1 MIPTPG
7 SSRRPIQRALLAL
20 LVCVAAWAP
29 SLAPLQAQEEPAEPP
44 AEEEVVPAYPGE
56 VNPLEAQKLTAAL
69 AGLVERARMISAMT
83 SETAREYRKAA
94 QRRKDSLDDLAR
106 MQHELDRFAVRPRD
120 ITLERIEALER
131 DVEAAR
137 LAYELQDSSATAR
150 LADLRRLVAE
160 RDALGVRI
168 ADIRSRLPR
177 QQEQLTGV
185 WEVTWM
191 PAGATG
197 RLYLDQSGTLV
208 SGQYEIAAVG
218 EGSVQG
224 TFVGGKLFLQRIDS
238 RRGRDAEIEGVLD
251 ADGNRLRG
259 SWQAYELA
267 QGGLP
272 QGQWVARRVQ

>member
-1 MIPTPG
+1 MFPTPG
-7 SSRRPIQRALLAL
+7 SSRRKTSPAL
-20 LVCVAAWAP
+20 LVFLVLVAAWALCLTP
-29 SLAPLQAQEEPAEPP
+29 SLAQEEPAETP
-44 AEEEVVPAYPGE
+44 AQEELAAAYPGE

-69 AGLVERARMISAMT
+69 AGLVERARMVTAMT

-94 QRRKDSLDDLAR
+94 QRRKDALDDLAR

-120 ITLERIEALER
+120 ITIERIESLER

-137 LAYELQDSSATAR
+137 LAYQLQDATATAR
-150 LADLRRLVAE
+150 LSDLRRLVAE

-208 SGQYEIAAVG
+208 SGQYQIAAVG
-218 EGSVQG
+218 EGSLQG

-238 RRGRDAEIEGVLD
+238 KRGRDAEIEGVLD